1 MKPPCRY
8 TSFEAPVAY
17 DNAYQLQLEL
27 QRARRRNE
35 VPDTL
40 LLLEHPAVITV
51 GRGAKDRND
60 LLSSPADLAER
71 GIAYI
76 ETDRGGEMTY
86 HAPGQ
91 LVGYAIIDLAP
102 RGRDLH
108 VFLRDL
114 EESVIQTLAPFG
126 LSGTRKEG
134 LTGVWVGDEK
144 ICAMG
149 IKVSGWVTMHG
160 FALNIAPD
168 MTPFRRDFIPCGLRD
183 KGVTSLEEQGVDA
196 KRGAVEAAY
205 LASFANVFGVTLIK
219 CSERALMAN
228 LAAQRDTVFDGAYI

>member
-8 TSFEAPVAY
+8 TSFDALVPYDTAY
-17 DNAYQLQLEL
+17 SLQLVL

-35 VPDTL
+35 VPDSL

-51 GRGAKDRND
+51 GRGAKDRGD
-60 LLSSPADLAER
+60 LIATPEQLADR
-71 GIAYI
+71 GIALV

-91 LVGYAIIDLAP
+91 LVGYAIVDLAA
-102 RGRDLH
+102 RGKDLH
-108 VFLRDL
+108 LFLRDL
-114 EESVIQTLAPFG
+114 EETVIKTLAQFWIT
-126 LSGTRKEG
+126 GTRKPG
-134 LTGVWVGDEK
+134 LTGVWVGEEK
-144 ICAMG
+144 VCAMG

-168 MTPFRRDFIPCGLRD
+168 MVPFRRDFVPCGIRD
-183 KGVTSLEEQGVDA
+183 KGVTSLAELGVDA
-196 KRGAVEAAY
+196 GRDAVEAAY
-205 LASFANVFGVTLIK
+205 LASFAEVFGVTLIK

-228 LAAQRDTVFDGAYI
+228 LAAQEAAAGSGI